1 MTRYIVRR
9 LLGMVPTLLVLLFL
23 VVAMIRLI
31 PGNIVDLMLE
41 GHYGAANANRLA
53 VEHGLGLDR
62 SLLAQ
67 YADYTAHVAR
77 GDLGHSLWD
86 HHSVTAMVLDH
97 LTPTLEMIVLAVL
110 ISLLLSVPIGV
121 ISALRQ
127 DSPLDYLL
135 RSLVIL
141 GLSVPDFAL
150 ATMVIIFPALWFHW
164 SPPLDFKP
172 FAKSPLD
179 NLGQMIIPALILGVG
194 LSASL
199 TRLMRATM
207 LEVLRQ
213 DFIRTAWAKGLG
225 ERRVVL
231 QHALKNALIPVVT
244 LFGIQLAFLLSGAVI
259 MESIFAIPG
268 IGRLLLDAV
277 TQRDYPVIQGV
288 AVMVAIGVLLIN
300 LAIDISYGFL
310 DPRIRLAD

>member
-23 VVAMIRLI
+23 VVGMIRLI

-41 GHYGAANANRLA
+41 GHYGSANANKLA

-62 SLLAQ
+62 PLLVQ
-67 YADYTAHVAR
+67 YADYTGHVVR
-77 GDLGHSLWD
+77 GDLGRSLWD
-86 HHSVTAMVLDH
+86 HRPVTTMVINH

-110 ISLLLSVPIGV
+110 ISLALAVPIGV
-121 ISALRQ
+121 ISAVRQ
-127 DSPLDYLL
+127 DSPLDYIL
-135 RSLVIL
+135 RSLAIL

-172 FAKSPLD
+172 FTKSPLD
-179 NLGQMIIPALILGVG
+179 NLGQMIIPALIPGVG

-199 TRLMRATM
+199 IRLMRATM

-225 ERRVVL
+225 ERSLIVH
-231 QHALKNALIPVVT
+231 HALKNALIPVVT

-268 IGRLLLDAV
+268 IGRLLIDAV

-300 LAIDISYGFL
+300 LAIDISYGYL